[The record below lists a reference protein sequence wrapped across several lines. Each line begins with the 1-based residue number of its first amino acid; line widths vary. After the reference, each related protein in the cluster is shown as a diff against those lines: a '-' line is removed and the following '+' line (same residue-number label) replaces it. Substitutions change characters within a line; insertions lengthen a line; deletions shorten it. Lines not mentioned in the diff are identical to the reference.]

1 VQLPYLSGFN
11 QPAAAGPGS
20 AAAADLAGG
29 GAGGLD
35 GTYLDAAA
43 AAVGAGASGNPLAPF
58 LANPSGLLVLNVG
71 GTVYRTTLN
80 TLLSVQNSL
89 FWQVTYSQ
97 APASLMQRLP
107 SGEVFIDRNGEP
119 FRYILEYLRACASGD
134 VTFPLPNDAR

>member
-1 VQLPYLSGFN
+1 M
-11 QPAAAGPGS
+11 
-20 AAAADLAGG
+20 
-29 GAGGLD
+29 D

-43 AAVGAGASGNPLAPF
+43 AASANPLAPF

-80 TLLSVQNSL
+80 TLLAVQNSL

-97 APASLMQRLP
+97 APATLMQRLP
-107 SGEVFIDRNGEP
+107 NGEVFIDRNGEP
-119 FRYILEYLRACASGD
+119 FHYVLEYLRACASGD